1 MKELILVGCGGALG
15 AILRYGLGLLP
26 MRTSFPFM
34 TMLINI
40 LGALCI
46 GMIIAYAQETK
57 AQPDIILFIKTGF
70 CGGFMT
76 FSTFSLETV
85 QLFETQRYLSGS
97 IYACGSLLF
106 CILAVLLGR
115 WLMLLFLS

>member
-70 CGGFMT
+70 CGGFTT

-97 IYACGSLLF
+97 IYAVSYTHLDVYKRQLWR
-106 CILAVLLGR
+106 R
-115 WLMLLFLS
+115 WHME

>member
-70 CGGFMT
+70 CL
-76 FSTFSLETV
+76 SLIHISFRSV
-85 QLFETQRYLSGS
+85 VSVIAKISQQDFILHSP
-97 IYACGSLLF
+97 YA
-106 CILAVLLGR
+106 
-115 WLMLLFLS
+115 

>member
-46 GMIIAYAQETK
+46 GTVSYTHLDVYKRQPYTCAYLTAVSICVSSKLCANALAPNIVPPKYT
-57 AQPDIILFIKTGF
+57 ASQPF
-70 CGGFMT
+70 
-76 FSTFSLETV
+76 
-85 QLFETQRYLSGS
+85 
-97 IYACGSLLF
+97 
-106 CILAVLLGR
+106 
-115 WLMLLFLS
+115 